1 MTAATPVTASETTY
15 ETVHVERSKKA
26 WVVVRA
32 VMAALSIYLTI
43 FYLVVYYRS
52 SDPSEDNMKENA
64 SDLVIDP
71 ERLRCA
77 AENAVAAL
85 KLLANPE
92 RLLLLCQLSQGEY
105 SVSELEAQL
114 DIHQPTLSQQL
125 GVLRSQGVV
134 ATRREGKNI
143 YYSVADP
150 NLLEILVV
158 LYRL

>member
-1 MTAATPVTASETTY
+1 
-15 ETVHVERSKKA
+15 
-26 WVVVRA
+26 
-32 VMAALSIYLTI
+32 
-43 FYLVVYYRS
+43 
-52 SDPSEDNMKENA
+52 MK
-64 SDLVIDP
+64 DHPGDVVIDP
-71 ERLRCA
+71 ERLRGA

-105 SVSELEAQL
+105 SVGELEEQL

-143 YYSVADP
+143 FYSVADP

-158 LYRL
+158 LYRLYCPKDSR